1 MALDLPTLTLLIAVF
16 SLSNPSTVHV
26 SLEQESV
33 QDSQA
38 KNTEHM
44 YFLIALCCWL
54 IKRNLQQSKKAITKW
69 YLKKMR
75 LSQWLQFLENLC
87 KNPNVS
93 DLFISR
99 FAYFLSTNLHMN
111 FSTEGGGLL
120 GRSKFKGGFARS
132 TRKTLHNEKN
142 ARSET
147 EVIGVL
153 SFNLK

>member
-54 IKRNLQQSKKAITKW
+54 IKRNLQQSKKANN
-69 YLKKMR
+69 KMIFEKDETFTVTSVSR
-75 LSQWLQFLENLC
+75 ESLQESKC
-87 KNPNVS
+87 K
-93 DLFISR
+93 
-99 FAYFLSTNLHMN
+99 
-111 FSTEGGGLL
+111 
-120 GRSKFKGGFARS
+120 
-132 TRKTLHNEKN
+132 
-142 ARSET
+142 
-147 EVIGVL
+147 
-153 SFNLK
+153 